1 MVLGIPGMMSVLDW
15 TTRLLPALILL
26 QPFDNLCDV
35 PLGGIPDPPILVTLL
50 HALQLS
56 GCFSVFKENCR
67 NDLSRSWI
75 LDYPAVSFPRAFKS
89 FQSAALSALSIEN
102 KVSSLAVEMHEK
114 VNFTLQPFAPF
125 DIPFF
130 WWEGLYSELMK
141 VTPYIKTCWLKTA
154 CGAWC
159 TSTRHASFQDR
170 PCIFACE
177 HTRDEL
183 CHYLV
188 CPILWQSARCPS
200 ELMKSRS
207 CFSLDFVFWSPRL

>member
-1 MVLGIPGMMSVLDW
+1 M
-15 TTRLLPALILL
+15 
-26 QPFDNLCDV
+26 
-35 PLGGIPDPPILVTLL
+35 
-50 HALQLS
+50 
-56 GCFSVFKENCR
+56 FKENCR

-89 FQSAALSALSIEN
+89 FQSAALSALSVEN

-114 VNFTLQPFAPF
+114 VKITLQPFAPF

-170 PCIFACE
+170 PCIFGCE

-188 CPILWQSARCPS
+188 CPILWQFARVSLRINEESIMFLSRLCVLEPTTDKLKLLAFCHALYHCCVNDTVCIADNGMPRSAQIVQQRATETCNYCLHLVS
-200 ELMKSRS
+200 GI
-207 CFSLDFVFWSPRL
+207 